1 MIVHLS
7 APLCYLFK
15 KYCQKAILTVYG
27 DGVWLTTVFT
37 ALCLPLPLKCWLLT
51 LMNASNQTPLLVS
64 LVCFHRNKAILFYF
78 NMLKCANPAVLINL
92 QCPTTQVR
100 GQVMPTYSHSALC
113 SSPTFPPWLIMHDWW
128 ALSLRGRVASCSS
141 VSPSALTDLQLFL
154 MHGIPKTG
162 NISSSSASRASR
174 LAVRWERG
182 LFCIFASQL
191 KIHLLNA
198 KLKLPQVRLPLEGNV
213 LIKFFASTDVPDPSH
228 IHPLISKVVTTA
240 TLFECAL
247 RDRRKW
253 ASSTVMHI
261 TARFCQLAAVHW
273 RWRWHERVWEPE
285 SEVVC
290 GSI

>member
-1 MIVHLS
+1 
-7 APLCYLFK
+7 
-15 KYCQKAILTVYG
+15 
-27 DGVWLTTVFT
+27 
-37 ALCLPLPLKCWLLT
+37 
-51 LMNASNQTPLLVS
+51 MNASNQTPLVVS
-64 LVCFHRNKAILFYF
+64 PVCFHRNKAILFYF

-100 GQVMPTYSHSALC
+100 GQVMPTYIHSALC

-182 LFCIFASQL
+182 LFCIFANQL

-198 KLKLPQVRLPLEGNV
+198 KLKLPQVRLPLEGNF
-213 LIKFFASTDVPDPSH
+213 LIKFFASTGVPDPSH
-228 IHPLISKVVTTA
+228 IHPLISKVVITES
-240 TLFECAL
+240 LFECAL

-261 TARFCQLAAVHW
+261 TAQFCQLAAVHW
-273 RWRWHERVWEPE
+273 RWRWHERVWEAE

>member
-1 MIVHLS
+1 MCVSSLDPWWPQEGCLS
-7 APLCYLFK
+7 NRQPRTILRPAEHPQCVSKKKVLNYCASFSTT

-27 DGVWLTTVFT
+27 DTVWLNTVFT
-37 ALCLPLPLKCWLLT
+37 ALCPPLPLKCWFLT
-51 LMNASNQTPLLVS
+51 LMNASNQTPLVVS
-64 LVCFHRNKAILFYF
+64 TVCFHRNKAILFYF

-100 GQVMPTYSHSALC
+100 GQVMPTYFHSVLC

-182 LFCIFASQL
+182 LFCIFANQL

-198 KLKLPQVRLPLEGNV
+198 KLCLTTPGPSSFGGKLFNQIFCINRCTRPFTHPSFDFKGCNNSNLIWVRSQRQ
-213 LIKFFASTDVPDPSH
+213 A
-228 IHPLISKVVTTA
+228 
-240 TLFECAL
+240 
-247 RDRRKW
+247 
-253 ASSTVMHI
+253 
-261 TARFCQLAAVHW
+261 
-273 RWRWHERVWEPE
+273 
-285 SEVVC
+285 EV
-290 GSI
+290 S